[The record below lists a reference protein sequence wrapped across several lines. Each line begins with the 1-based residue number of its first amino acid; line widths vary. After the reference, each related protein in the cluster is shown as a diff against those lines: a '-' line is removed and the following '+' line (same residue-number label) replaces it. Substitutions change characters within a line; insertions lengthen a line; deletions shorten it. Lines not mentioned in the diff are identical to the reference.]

1 MGGRTGRSCI
11 LVPLNSTSTDIDPI
25 SNFVDSLSC
34 TDEVKN
40 KNKELLMKLLVT
52 KHITVR
58 YDDNTMKI
66 FGVKLDN
73 DGKVRYENTKKKTNV
88 VT

>member
-1 MGGRTGRSCI
+1 MDR
-11 LVPLNSTSTDIDPI
+11 DPI

-34 TDEVKN
+34 TDEVKK

-66 FGVKLDN
+66 FGVKLDD
-73 DGKVRYENTKKKTNV
+73 DGKVRYENTKKKKTNV

>member
-1 MGGRTGRSCI
+1 MDR
-11 LVPLNSTSTDIDPI
+11 DPI
-25 SNFVDSLSC
+25 SNFIDSLSC

-58 YDDNTMKI
+58 YDENTMKI

-73 DGKVRYENTKKKTNV
+73 DGKVRYENTKKKT
-88 VT
+88 TL